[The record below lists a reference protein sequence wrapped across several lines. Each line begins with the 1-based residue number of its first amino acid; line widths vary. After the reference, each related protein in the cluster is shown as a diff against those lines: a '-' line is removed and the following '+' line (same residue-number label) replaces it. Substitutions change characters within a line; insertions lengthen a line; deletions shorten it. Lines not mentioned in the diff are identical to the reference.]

1 MPVMDHAGSATY
13 PEDDGKSSYSWGQDI
28 AMVRLNPEVAI
39 TRFAKKSIRYGYTL
53 LKVCEVKDIQL
64 H

>member
-1 MPVMDHAGSATY
+1 
-13 PEDDGKSSYSWGQDI
+13 
-28 AMVRLNPEVAI
+28 MVRLNPEVPI
-39 TRFAKKSIRYGYTL
+39 TYFAKKSIRYGYTL